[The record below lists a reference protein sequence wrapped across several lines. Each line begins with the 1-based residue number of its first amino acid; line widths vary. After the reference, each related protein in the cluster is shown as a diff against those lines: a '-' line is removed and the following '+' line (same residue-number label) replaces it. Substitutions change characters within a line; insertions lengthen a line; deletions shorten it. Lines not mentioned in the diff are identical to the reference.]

1 MSDEL
6 RPQNFRSGSSVW
18 HCSVGEKLCLIK
30 NLIRPIKLSG
40 RALYDDGQMVNRNVI
55 NNVTWVEFV
64 FNKHGWRSSAEICVD
79 RDVLEDIDNAFILK
93 EEQRNAIKAFVD
105 QKEVFAV
112 LPTGSGKSL
121 MYQLAPWST
130 LWSYYVALI
139 GSGCI
144 QLSEE
149 AFFFLVRL
157 KHAP

>member
-1 MSDEL
+1 MPD
-6 RPQNFRSGSSVW
+6 Q
-18 HCSVGEKLCLIK
+18 KLY
-30 NLIRPIKLSG
+30 RPIKLSG
-40 RALYDDGQMVNRNVI
+40 RALYDDGQMINRNVI
-55 NNVTWVEFV
+55 DHVTKELLGEFV
-64 FNKHGWRSSAEICVD
+64 FNKHGCRWKAEMWKFES
-79 RDVLEDIDNAFILK
+79 VLEDIDSTFILK

-105 QKEVFAV
+105 RKDVFAV

-139 GSGCI
+139 GSRYI

>member
-1 MSDEL
+1 M
-6 RPQNFRSGSSVW
+6 
-18 HCSVGEKLCLIK
+18 
-30 NLIRPIKLSG
+30 
-40 RALYDDGQMVNRNVI
+40 
-55 NNVTWVEFV
+55 
-64 FNKHGWRSSAEICVD
+64 WRFES
-79 RDVLEDIDNAFILK
+79 VLEDIDSTFILK
-93 EEQRNAIKAFVD
+93 EEQRNARHLSIEKY
-105 QKEVFAV
+105 VFAV

-139 GSGCI
+139 GSRYI

>member
-1 MSDEL
+1 MAAAEEL
-6 RPQNFRSGSSVW
+6 R
-18 HCSVGEKLCLIK
+18 
-30 NLIRPIKLSG
+30 
-40 RALYDDGQMVNRNVI
+40 
-55 NNVTWVEFV
+55 
-64 FNKHGWRSSAEICVD
+64 CVD
-79 RDVLEDIDNAFILK
+79 RDVLEDIDSALILK

-105 QKEVFAV
+105 RKDVFAV

-139 GSGCI
+139 GSRYI